1 MDESEGKCLLL
12 AQAYIEADGGLTLY
26 RPGDLLPSD
35 STDAEAWVEAGSA
48 IWVDADYQPPTYA
61 RAKPA
66 TAPAGL
72 PGLAVGGEATGDDLV
87 GRVPMTIERM
97 RGKWRA

>member
-1 MDESEGKCLLL
+1 MDESEDKRLLL

-35 STDAEAWVEAGSA
+35 SPDAAAWVEAGSA
-48 IWVDADYQPPTYA
+48 IWVDVDYQPPTYPGPNPPPLL
-61 RAKPA
+61 PA
-66 TAPAGL
+66 PPA
-72 PGLAVGGEATGDDLV
+72 LAGGGDTTGDDLV

>member
-1 MDESEGKCLLL
+1 MDESEDKRLLL

-35 STDAEAWVEAGSA
+35 SAAAWVEAGSA
-48 IWVDADYQPPTYA
+48 IWVDVDYQPPTYT

-66 TAPAGL
+66 TALAGL

-87 GRVPMTIERM
+87 GRVPMTEERK